1 MFNSGLWRVD
11 ASNGQVVTLFTS
23 NYDTSS
29 YQYADEPYLAPDGQ
43 LYYFF
48 LASTSEII
56 QRAPLQIV
64 RSAPDGV
71 TSRTPLRPDTF
82 ELMNEALWAPDAS
95 FVIVAIAPIQEVY
108 VGGQAEVTYFDGH
121 PSVVLTTYA
130 EKMRWGP

>member
-1 MFNSGLWRVD
+1 
-11 ASNGQVVTLFTS
+11 
-23 NYDTSS
+23 
-29 YQYADEPYLAPDGQ
+29 

-48 LASTSEII
+48 LASRSEINT
-56 QRAPLQIV
+56 RTPLQIV
-64 RSAPDGV
+64 RSEPDGL
-71 TSRTPLRPDTF
+71 TGRIPLRPDTF

-108 VGGQAEVTYFDGH
+108 VGGQAEVTYFDDR